1 MNPLSSVSVCVSLCV
16 CVCVCLVRGCVL
28 HVTKTEQSVTCE
40 RLMLHQNV
48 SRLVIKEIALN
59 DSVTITIFA
68 ETFTLAKAALVTFG
82 NSVEHCKQ
90 RLLDFI
96 CS

>member
-1 MNPLSSVSVCVSLCV
+1 MNPLSSLSACVSL

-28 HVTKTEQSVTCE
+28 RVTKQTEQSVTCE

-48 SRLVIKEIALN
+48 SHLVNKEIALN

-68 ETFTLAKAALVTFG
+68 ETFALAKAALVTFG